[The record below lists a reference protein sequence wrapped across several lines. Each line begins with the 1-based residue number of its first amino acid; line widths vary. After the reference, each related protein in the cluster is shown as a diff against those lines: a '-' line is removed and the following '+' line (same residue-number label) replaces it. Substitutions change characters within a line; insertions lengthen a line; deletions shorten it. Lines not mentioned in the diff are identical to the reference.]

1 MFTRRR
7 LLALGLALPFAVAA
21 CGDDGEDGAASTGDV
36 TIGTPTAE
44 GASTPAIPPATGTAT
59 LAASATP
66 SPARLRLDDLS
77 GFAFPIAG
85 ACLPDSDNL
94 MPNAPRTYRMGVHE
108 GVDFYPGLACAPIVK
123 GTAVL
128 AMFDGTITRADL
140 GYEELTPAVLAKL
153 RADTAAAGTTP
164 PDVLDAYRG
173 RQVWVDHGQGVV
185 TRYCHLASIPSG
197 IAVGARVRQGEQLG
211 GVGESGTPE
220 SIEAPGTEIHLH
232 AEVRVAGGFLGQD
245 LAPGTVRALYTR
257 LFTAG

>member
-7 LLALGLALPFAVAA
+7 LLTLGLALPFAVAA

-44 GASTPAIPPATGTAT
+44 GPSTPAIPPATATAT
-59 LAASATP
+59 LAASTA
-66 SPARLRLDDLS
+66 PARLRLDDLN

-108 GVDFYPGLACAPIVK
+108 GVDFYPGLACAPIAK

-128 AMFDGTITRADL
+128 AMLDGAVIRADL

-185 TRYCHLASIPSG
+185 TRYCHLTSIASG
-197 IAVGARVRQGEQLG
+197 IAVGVRVRQGQQLG

-232 AEVRVAGGFLGQD
+232 AEVRVAAGFLGQD
-245 LAPGTVRALYTR
+245 LAPAVVRTLYTR